1 MPDAGTLA
9 EIDNDAARRCDPGID
24 LAQGRG
30 MLKLPDRR
38 DTMTAEKRVERRLA
52 AIVAADVVGY
62 SRLMGADEIG
72 TLRALRACRR
82 ELIDP
87 TIAAHRGRIVKTTGD
102 GLLVEFPSAVEAVS
116 CSIAVQRGVASRN
129 EGVAEDKRL
138 TFRVGINVGDII
150 GEAGDIF
157 GDGVN
162 VAARLEALCEPGGLC
177 ISRAVRD
184 QVRDKLPVTFED
196 LGEQQVK
203 NIARPV
209 RAFGLTPQAIA
220 SVPEFAPQGRAASS
234 GRGRL
239 WIIAALVAIMIA
251 GGGAWWMLR
260 APPAEAP
267 APAPATPIG
276 AARASIAVLPLEALG
291 AEGGSD
297 YFADGLTEDII
308 SALGRFRDLSVMSLG
323 AVFGYKGKH
332 PSPTEVG
339 RDLKVRYVVE
349 GFIRRSPERIR
360 VSLSLTD
367 TGRSAVLW
375 SEKYETE
382 PKDIFAVQDDITRR
396 VAGAL
401 VLRVTSLE
409 LARAAAKPPNNL
421 EAYDLVLRGRAL
433 LSRLTR
439 SGNAQARAL
448 FERAI
453 TLDPN
458 YAPAYVGLGLVNL
471 AASNTGWTEDPVE
484 ARERAEKLAQKAIA
498 LDDLSSSAHALLGAV
513 AVNFGDYDHALDE
526 LKRAIDLNGSDA
538 QSYGGLVTV
547 LLYTGDLAGAIA
559 AGETLTQ
566 FQSELPDSTALL
578 LGMAYV
584 LADRGADAI
593 RILEPVVGHN
603 PRDLYA
609 SVMLAVAYAAV
620 GRHQQAD
627 ELAKAVR
634 QHFPTFSRDGFGSA
648 LRDPSLR
655 AKLDH
660 ALESAGL

>member
-1 MPDAGTLA
+1 LLNLA
-9 EIDNDAARRCDPGID
+9 DRIGSLTRLRRQDPKND
-24 LAQGRG
+24 GR
-30 MLKLPDRR
+30 
-38 DTMTAEKRVERRLA
+38 AVERRLA
-52 AIVAADVVGY
+52 AILAADVVGY
-62 SRLMGADEIG
+62 SRLMGADEIS
-72 TLRALRACRR
+72 TLRALSTHRR

-102 GLLVEFPSAVEAVS
+102 GLLVEFPSAVEAVA
-116 CSIAVQRGVASRN
+116 CAIVVQRGVALRN
-129 EGVAEDKRL
+129 ETVAEEKRL
-138 TFRVGINVGDII
+138 TWRIGINVGDII

-162 VAARLEALCEPGGLC
+162 VAARLEGLSKPGGLC

-184 QVRDKLPVTFED
+184 QVRDKLPVIFDD

-209 RAFGLTPQAIA
+209 RAFGLTSTAIA
-220 SVPEFAPQGRAASS
+220 ALPDLASNGPTAPS

-239 WIIAALVAIMIA
+239 WMIAALAAVMLAA
-251 GGGAWWMLR
+251 GGAVWWTVRGLPSASPTTEPTDR
-260 APPAEAP
+260 TSAP
-267 APAPATPIG
+267 IN

-297 YFADGLTEDII
+297 YFADGLTGEII
-308 SALGRFRDLSVMSLG
+308 AALGRFRDLSVMSLG

-332 PSPTEVG
+332 PQPAEVG
-339 RDLKVRYVVE
+339 HDLKVRYVVE
-349 GFIRRSPERIR
+349 GFVRRGPERIR

-367 TGRSAVLW
+367 TNRNAVLW
-375 SEKYETE
+375 SEKYEAE

-396 VAGAL
+396 ISGAL
-401 VLRVTSLE
+401 ALRVTGLE
-409 LARAAAKPPNNL
+409 LARSAAKPPNNL

-433 LSRLTR
+433 LSRVTR
-439 SGNAQARAL
+439 STNAQARDF

-453 TLDPN
+453 ALDPN

-471 AASNTGWTEDPVE
+471 LASNAGWTEDPVE

-498 LDDLSSSAHALLGAV
+498 LDDLSSSAHALLGGV
-513 AVNFGDYDHALDE
+513 AVHFGDYDHALDE

-547 LLYTGDLAGAIA
+547 LLYTGDPAGAIA

-566 FQSELPDSTALL
+566 FQPELPDGTALH

-593 RILEPVVGHN
+593 RILEPVVGRN

-620 GRHQQAD
+620 GRQQQAD
-627 ELAKAVR
+627 ELAKTVR
-634 QHFPTFSRDGFGSA
+634 QRFPTFSRDGFGSA
-648 LRDPSLR
+648 LRDPGLR

-660 ALESAGL
+660 ALASAGL

>member
-1 MPDAGTLA
+1 
-9 EIDNDAARRCDPGID
+9 
-24 LAQGRG
+24 
-30 MLKLPDRR
+30 LPHLLHR
-38 DTMTAEKRVERRLA
+38 DTAPVEKPVQRRLA
-52 AIVAADVVGY
+52 AIMAADVVGY
-62 SRLMGADEIG
+62 SRLMGADEVG
-72 TLRALRACRR
+72 TLRSLQALRR
-82 ELIDP
+82 EVIDP
-87 TIAAHRGRIVKTTGD
+87 KVAACHGRIVKTTGD
-102 GLLVEFPSAVEAVS
+102 GLLAEFPSAVEAVACAIS
-116 CSIAVQRGVASRN
+116 LQQGVVSRAAGVAD
-129 EGVAEDKRL
+129 DKRL

-150 GEAGDIF
+150 GEKGDIF

-162 VAARLEALCEPGGLC
+162 VAARLESLCEPGGLC

-184 QVRDKLPVTFED
+184 QVRDKLPVTFDD

-220 SVPEFAPQGRAASS
+220 AVPEIARQGPAPA

-239 WIIAALVAIMIA
+239 WIIAALVAILVA
-251 GGGAWWMLR
+251 GGGAWWMIR
-260 APPAEAP
+260 APPTSSP
-267 APAPATPIG
+267 APAAT
-276 AARASIAVLPLEALG
+276 AAAERASIAVLPLEALG

-297 YFADGLTEDII
+297 YFGDGLTEDII
-308 SALGRFRDLSVMSLG
+308 SALGRFRDLSVMSRS
-323 AVFGYKGKH
+323 AVFAYKGKH
-332 PSPTEVG
+332 PTPGEVG
-339 RDLKVRYVVE
+339 RDLKVGYVVE
-349 GFIRRSPERIR
+349 GSIRRAPERIR
-360 VSLSLTD
+360 VSVSLTD
-367 TGRSAVLW
+367 TSRGAVLW
-375 SEKYETE
+375 SEKYDAE
-382 PKDIFAVQDDITRR
+382 PKDIFAVQDQITRR
-396 VAGAL
+396 ITGAL
-401 VLRVTSLE
+401 ALRVTNIE
-409 LARAAAKPPNNL
+409 LARSEAKPPNNL

-439 SGNAQARAL
+439 SGNAQARAF

-453 TLDPN
+453 ALDPN
-458 YAPAYVGLGLVNL
+458 YAPAYVGLGQVNL
-471 AASNTGWTEDPVE
+471 LASNTGWTEDPVE

-498 LDDLSSSAHALLGAV
+498 LDDLSSSAHVLLGVV
-513 AVNFGDYDHALDE
+513 AAHFGDYDHALDE

-538 QSYGGLVTV
+538 QSYDGLVAV
-547 LLYTGDLAGAIA
+547 LLYTGDPAGAIA

-566 FQSELPDSTALL
+566 FQPELPDGTALH

-584 LADRGADAI
+584 LADHGADAI

-620 GRHQQAD
+620 GRQQAD

-634 QHFPTFSRDGFGSA
+634 QRFPTFSRDGFGSA

>member
-1 MPDAGTLA
+1 
-9 EIDNDAARRCDPGID
+9 
-24 LAQGRG
+24 
-30 MLKLPDRR
+30 
-38 DTMTAEKRVERRLA
+38 MTSERPVERRLA

-72 TLRALRACRR
+72 TLRALQAHRR

-87 TIAAHRGRIVKTTGD
+87 RIAAHGGRIVKTTGD
-102 GLLVEFPSAVEAVS
+102 GLLVEFPSAVEAVA
-116 CSIAVQRGVASRN
+116 CAIAVQQGLASRSA
-129 EGVAEDKRL
+129 GAAEDKRL
-138 TFRVGINVGDII
+138 IFRIGINVGDII
-150 GEAGDIF
+150 SEAGDIF

-162 VAARLEALCEPGGLC
+162 VAARLESSCEPGGLC
-177 ISRAVRD
+177 ISRAVHD
-184 QVRDKLPVTFED
+184 QVRDKLPVAFDD

-209 RAFGLTPQAIA
+209 RAFGLTRQAIA
-220 SVPEFAPQGRAASS
+220 AIPEIATQGQARASS
-234 GRGRL
+234 RGRL
-239 WIIAALVAIMIA
+239 WMIAGLVAITIM
-251 GGGAWWMLR
+251 GGGMWWTVR
-260 APPAEAP
+260 APPTGAP
-267 APAPATPIG
+267 GQTAPIG

-297 YFADGLTEDII
+297 YFAEGLTEDII
-308 SALGRFRDLSVMSLG
+308 AALGRFRDLSVMSLG
-323 AVFGYKGKH
+323 AIFAYKGKY
-332 PSPTEVG
+332 PAPAEVG
-339 RDLKVRYVVE
+339 HDLKVRYVVE
-349 GFIRRSPERIR
+349 GFVRRGPEHIR

-367 TGRSAVLW
+367 ANRSAVLW
-375 SEKYETE
+375 SEKYDAE

-401 VLRVTSLE
+401 ALRLTSLE
-409 LARAAAKPPNNL
+409 LARSAAKPPSNL

-439 SGNAQARAL
+439 SGNAQARDL

-453 TLDPN
+453 ALDPN
-458 YAPAYVGLGLVNL
+458 YAPGYVGLGQVNMR
-471 AASNTGWTEDPVE
+471 ASNWGWTEDPVE

-498 LDDLSSSAHALLGAV
+498 LDDLNSSAHALLGEV
-513 AVNFGDYDHALDE
+513 AVMFGDYDHALDE

-538 QSYGGLVTV
+538 QSYDGLVPV
-547 LLYTGDLAGAIA
+547 LLYRGDPAGAIA

-566 FQSELPDSTALL
+566 FQPELSDLTAFN

-609 SVMLAVAYAAV
+609 NVMLAAAYAAV
-620 GRHQQAD
+620 GRYQQAD

-634 QHFPTFSRDGFGSA
+634 QRFPTFSRDGFGSA
-648 LRDPSLR
+648 LRNPSLR

-660 ALESAGL
+660 TLEKAGL

>member
-1 MPDAGTLA
+1 VL
-9 EIDNDAARRCDPGID
+9 
-24 LAQGRG
+24 
-30 MLKLPDRR
+30 LKLADRIGALQR
-38 DTMTAEKRVERRLA
+38 LRRQSTTTAEKPVERRLA

-62 SRLMGADEIG
+62 SRLMGADETG
-72 TLRALRACRR
+72 TLRALQAHRR

-87 TIAAHRGRIVKTTGD
+87 KIAVHRGRIVKTTGD
-102 GLLVEFPSAVEAVS
+102 GILVEFPSAVEAVAS
-116 CSIAVQRGVASRN
+116 AIAIQRGVASRN
-129 EGVAEDKRL
+129 KGVAEDKRL
-138 TFRVGINVGDII
+138 TFRIGINVGDII
-150 GEAGDIF
+150 SEAGDIF

-162 VAARLEALCEPGGLC
+162 VAARLEGLCEPGGLC

-184 QVRDKLPVTFED
+184 QVRDKLPVTFDD

-209 RAFGLTPQAIA
+209 RAFSLAPQSIAAIPELSSERHPA
-220 SVPEFAPQGRAASS
+220 AMRRGRTWVILAFAASLLAAAVTMWWVAGPPFAPRRGEPASATSVPITE
-234 GRGRL
+234 
-239 WIIAALVAIMIA
+239 
-251 GGGAWWMLR
+251 
-260 APPAEAP
+260 
-267 APAPATPIG
+267 
-276 AARASIAVLPLEALG
+276 ARASIAVLPLEALG
-291 AEGGSD
+291 VEGGSD
-297 YFADGLTEDII
+297 YFADGLTGEII
-308 SALGRFRDLSVMSLG
+308 AALGRFRDLSVMSLG

-332 PSPTEVG
+332 PQPAEVG
-339 RDLKVRYVVE
+339 HDLKVRYVVE
-349 GFIRRSPERIR
+349 GFVRRGPERIR

-367 TGRSAVLW
+367 TNRNAVLW
-375 SEKYETE
+375 SEKYEAE

-396 VAGAL
+396 ISGAL
-401 VLRVTSLE
+401 AVRVTSLE
-409 LARAAAKPPNNL
+409 LARSAAKPPNNL

-439 SGNAQARAL
+439 SGNAQARGL
-448 FERAI
+448 FERAMA
-453 TLDPN
+453 LDPN

-471 AASNTGWTEDPVE
+471 LASNTGWTEDPVE

-513 AVNFGDYDHALDE
+513 TVHFGDYDRALDE

-547 LLYTGDLAGAIA
+547 LLYTGDPAGAIA

-566 FQSELPDSTALL
+566 FQPELPDGTALH

-620 GRHQQAD
+620 GRQQQAD

-634 QHFPTFSRDGFGSA
+634 QRFPTFSRDGFGSA

-660 ALESAGL
+660 ALEAAGL